1 MTFYW
6 DVIYA
11 HEFRGISFSTSAS
24 ANLTI
29 RAWALY
35 RTTNPLK
42 KALNFT
48 YRVIE
53 LIEKHTDL
61 IKQGYTTRKFFG
73 TRLFR
78 QNILCECNFYIRQ
91 KIELVVT
98 KQMTFVPLITR
109 NPGNHTHCF
118 MKRGDGDFDTRI
130 RHDSYLFPSI
140 HLQWRALV
148 YVGHITELMLSSRII
163 ML

>member
-61 IKQGYTTRKFFG
+61 TKQGYTTRKFFG

-98 KQMTFVPLITR
+98 KQMTFVCPFDNKHWNTENR
-109 NPGNHTHCF
+109 THCF
-118 MKRGDGDFDTRI
+118 AHSAWLTFI
-130 RHDSYLFPSI
+130 S
-140 HLQWRALV
+140 
-148 YVGHITELMLSSRII
+148 
-163 ML
+163 